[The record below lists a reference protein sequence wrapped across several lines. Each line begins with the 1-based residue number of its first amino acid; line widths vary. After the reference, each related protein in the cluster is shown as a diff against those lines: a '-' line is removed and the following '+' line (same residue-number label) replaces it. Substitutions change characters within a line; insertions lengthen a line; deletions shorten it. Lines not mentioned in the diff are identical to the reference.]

1 MKIDSTVKSKNK
13 AGSNP
18 TAIRKTVV
26 ELLRTKYANHTVR
39 YSDGSLALG
48 RVGIGI
54 SGPDLNTCYRL
65 PDACNIFSAEAAA
78 AYIAAT
84 HQSNHP
90 IAVLTDSASVVAA
103 LESEKPMHP
112 WIQQIFEDARP
123 DAAFVWIPGHSGIP
137 GNEKADQLAG
147 SGRLME
153 FYTKRVPADDIKAW
167 TTKMLKDRW
176 AKEWYTTGQENSREY
191 VLRKIKADTKK
202 WEDPRGHRDQQVVS
216 RLRTGH
222 TAFAYN
228 MGRGEFKRQCDI
240 CRVHQTV
247 EHVLIHC
254 PQYENPRT
262 TYDIPGSIRGA
273 LGDDVTTMTKVII
286 FMKDIGLY
294 NKI

>member
-1 MKIDSTVKSKNK
+1 MRIDPTVKSEHK

-18 TAIRKTVV
+18 TAIRKTIV

-90 IAVLTDSASVVAA
+90 ITMLINSAGVVAA
-103 LESEKPMHP
+103 LKSERRMHP

-123 DAAFVWIPGHSGIP
+123 DTAFVWISGHSGIP

-147 SGRLME
+147 PGRLME
-153 FYTKRVPADDIKAW
+153 FYTKRVPTDDIKTW
-167 TTKMLKDRW
+167 TTNMLKDRW
-176 AKEWYTTGQENSREY
+176 AKEWYTTGQDNSREY
-191 VLRKIKADTKK
+191 FLRKIKTDIKK
-202 WEDPRGHRDQQVVS
+202 
-216 RLRTGH
+216 
-222 TAFAYN
+222 
-228 MGRGEFKRQCDI
+228 MGRPYRS
-240 CRVHQTV
+240 
-247 EHVLIHC
+247 
-254 PQYENPRT
+254 PRST
-262 TYDIPGSIRGA
+262 G
-273 LGDDVTTMTKVII
+273 
-286 FMKDIGLY
+286 GL
-294 NKI
+294 